1 MDLRDSSGADDE
13 SLKKL
18 RSAKESWEKSLL
30 DVET

>member
-1 MDLRDSSGADDE
+1 MRDQSGADDE

-18 RSAKESWEKSLL
+18 RAAKESWEKSLL